1 MLNSVDNPKSWTTD
15 DIARA
20 HRTGQSRDG
29 QPRPMIVKFNRWRD
43 KMVILT
49 NKDNRQKLH
58 DKGVRVANDLTKAQ
72 AQIVATARKEGRRA
86 YFQRG
91 QLVIGPAPTD
101 PRSYAQV
108 VEGGSTQHASSPVF
122 PTRPTQ
128 RGDLDSRAAVTSDSD
143 ITAGSG
149 KAGASSPSPPP
160 HPLLQVQRA
169 GLKAA
174 TGAAPM
180 VEGWLLAVDVT
191 GQPQSAGVPLGVT

>member
-1 MLNSVDNPKSWTTD
+1 MVNCIKS
-15 DIARA
+15 
-20 HRTGQSRDG
+20 GQEVKEG
-29 QPRPMIVKFNRWRD
+29 QKRYV
-43 KMVILT
+43 T
-49 NKDNRQKLH
+49 NIRGSEK
-58 DKGVRVANDLTKAQ
+58 VAAQ
-72 AQIVATARKEGRRA
+72 AQIVATARREGKRA

-122 PTRPTQ
+122 PARPTQ

-169 GLKAA
+169 GLKA
-174 TGAAPM
+174 
-180 VEGWLLAVDVT
+180 VT
-191 GQPQSAGVPLGVT
+191 